1 MRCPDPISRDR
12 SSTAGT
18 DPSAERQVTVKSL
31 TADQLDQAFPLI
43 QAIAPSITLE
53 EWRAFAEPLLEKP
66 SGAPQAQG
74 GVLIAE
80 DERGYISG
88 LVAYRV
94 QQDLMHGSV
103 LVAEHFIAF
112 DFFERDRIADALARA
127 LEGLAAGHRC
137 AAIHT
142 MLPEGVERARRQW
155 LVEMLQHRGHAPH
168 CFALQKPMMRKTAGA
183 KSLSLPQ
190 AT

>member
-1 MRCPDPISRDR
+1 MRCPDPISRDQNPAAEEDA
-12 SSTAGT
+12 SAG
-18 DPSAERQVTVKSL
+18 RQVAVKSL
-31 TADQLDQAFPLI
+31 TADRLNQAFPLI

-53 EWRAFAEPLLEKP
+53 EWRAFAEPLLQGP
-66 SGAPQAQG
+66 NGTPQALG

-142 MLPEGVERARRQW
+142 VLPEGVERARRQW

-168 CFALQKPMMRKTAGA
+168 CFALRKPMMRKTADS
-183 KSLSLPQ
+183 KSLSMPQ